1 VGTGQQLWWCSGA
14 AGPGGLHKCAPV
26 RCSVAE
32 GEDSFSLGKKD
43 VRSPPCSLRSL
54 NYDLRASLLPSSF
67 EVDLECSGE
76 LPGRPE
82 RRLWLE
88 TVNDGAEF
96 ARFAS
101 TG

>member
-1 VGTGQQLWWCSGA
+1 VIGCYGVRRDEAEERYLVWWCSGA

-54 NYDLRASLLPSSF
+54 NYL
-67 EVDLECSGE
+67 
-76 LPGRPE
+76 
-82 RRLWLE
+82 
-88 TVNDGAEF
+88 
-96 ARFAS
+96 
-101 TG
+101 